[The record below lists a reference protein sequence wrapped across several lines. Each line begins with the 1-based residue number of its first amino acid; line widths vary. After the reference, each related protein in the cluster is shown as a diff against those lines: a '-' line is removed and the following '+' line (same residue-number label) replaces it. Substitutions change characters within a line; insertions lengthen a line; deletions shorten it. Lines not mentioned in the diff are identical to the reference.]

1 MSTNLNYHRN
11 DLYERK
17 LNQRVR
23 ASLEKKEDRFARE
36 HQTDTNV
43 QLLEYL
49 RAFAKEL
56 GHTPTACEIIG
67 GRFIEK
73 RFGDW
78 NRAVQ
83 LAGLTWA
90 RKAPP
95 MQQRMIYRK
104 ERAQQALVFKRERVA
119 TKEEREAVR
128 KQKAEEERLQR
139 QAKLEQDMA
148 WGVHHEEDTDEQ
160 LLQYLRC
167 CAEALGHTP
176 VVREVE
182 GGGYIAKR
190 FVTWPLAL
198 QLAELP
204 LPKGMKPPGNRD
216 INAYRRQKAAGDE
229 NIPRNA
235 VEIDVKNHLIQ
246 EEK

>member
-1 MSTNLNYHRN
+1 MTTKQKIHRD

-17 LNQRVR
+17 LDQRVR
-23 ASLEKKEDRFARE
+23 TSLLKKEDRFAQD
-36 HQTDTNV
+36 HQNDTDQ

-49 RAFAKEL
+49 NRFAGEL
-56 GHTPTACEIIG
+56 GHTPNPCEIIG

-78 NRAVQ
+78 NRAVL

-95 MQQRMIYRK
+95 MQQRLIYRQEK
-104 ERAQQALVFKRERVA
+104 ARQALMFKRERVA
-119 TKEEREAVR
+119 TKEDREAAR
-128 KQKAEEERLQR
+128 QQKAEEERLKR

-148 WGVHHEEDTDEQ
+148 WGQNHEEDTDEQ
-160 LLQYLRC
+160 LLQYLRN
-167 CAEALGHTP
+167 CAQELGYTP

-190 FVTWPLAL
+190 FINWPLAL
-198 QLAELP
+198 QLAQLP
-204 LPKGMKPPGNRD
+204 LPQGMLPAKEKDLNKYRQMVQLRD
-216 INAYRRQKAAGDE
+216 CDSAFQNAGASD
-229 NIPRNA
+229 
-235 VEIDVKNHLIQ
+235 
-246 EEK
+246 